1 MNRKIQAF
9 QDFLAI
15 QSIQV
20 PMWGFI
26 FNMFLASVL
35 AYILGRIYVKHGTSL
50 SNRKMLSSNFVLLAM
65 TTTLV
70 IAIIKSSLALSLGLV
85 GALSIVRFRAAIKEP
100 EELMYLFLIIAI
112 GLGMGAGQRLI
123 TIVAVGLIA
132 AAIWLKN
139 KRHLA
144 DENHNLFLTIST
156 NKAKSLKLDNIVK
169 VLKKNCSLMNLRRFD
184 EKNDSLEVSFLLDYE
199 NFDQL
204 HKSKEEL
211 QSLDPEIHITFLD
224 NKGIG

>member
-26 FNMFLASVL
+26 FNMFLAAVL

-123 TIVAVGLIA
+123 TIVAVGLSI
-132 AAIWLKN
+132 KKKDTN
-139 KRHLA
+139 RKK
-144 DENHNLFLTIST
+144 LTG
-156 NKAKSLKLDNIVK
+156 
-169 VLKKNCSLMNLRRFD
+169 RRRR
-184 EKNDSLEVSFLLDYE
+184 
-199 NFDQL
+199 
-204 HKSKEEL
+204 
-211 QSLDPEIHITFLD
+211 
-224 NKGIG
+224 

>member
-1 MNRKIQAF
+1 MNRKLQAF

-26 FNMFLASVL
+26 FNMFIAAVL
-35 AYILGRIYVKHGTSL
+35 AYLLGRIYVKYGSSF
-50 SNRKMLSSNFVLLAM
+50 SNRKMLSNNFVLLAM

-100 EELMYLFLIIAI
+100 EELMYLFLVIAI
-112 GLGMGAGQRLI
+112 GLGLGADQRLI
-123 TIVAVGLIA
+123 TIVATALIS
-132 AAIWLKN
+132 AAIFLKN
-139 KRHLA
+139 KNRHA

-156 NKAKSLKLDNIVK
+156 AKAKSLKLDTIVD
-169 VLKKNCSLMNLRRFD
+169 VLKKNCSLINLRRFD
-184 EKNDSLEVSFLLDYE
+184 EQKESLEVSFLVDYSS
-199 NFDQL
+199 FDQL
-204 HKSKEEL
+204 QKSKEEL
-211 QSLDPEIHITFLD
+211 QALDPNFHITFLD